1 MHSWIRRGTWLLIAT
16 LALGTACR
24 SATIYDAERK
34 TLPQT
39 GSLELVKKDI
49 ERAGRIQGWEFEE
62 VGPGKLI
69 GIKRHGKHGAWVT
82 IEYNEQSFS
91 IRYRNSSNLR
101 QSGGKIHKA
110 YNVWVKALENSIRRE
125 VSSR

>member
-1 MHSWIRRGTWLLIAT
+1 M
-16 LALGTACR
+16 
-24 SATIYDAERK
+24 
-34 TLPQT
+34 LPQT

-69 GIKRHGKHGAWVT
+69 GIKRRGKHAAYVT
-82 IEYNEQSFS
+82 IEYNEQTFS
-91 IRYRNSSNLR
+91 IRYRNSSYLR
-101 QSGGKIHKA
+101 HSGRRIHKV
-110 YNVWVKALENSIRRE
+110 YNVWVKALEGSIRRE